1 MTLSVRKARV
11 EHTGAVQEL
20 YEALFPGD
28 GPFSKWATPDVN
40 WYVALDDKKV
50 VGFAGVRF
58 NRRSK
63 TAELV
68 ISGVA
73 TTHRGRGIQRR
84 LISARER
91 AARKVGMT
99 RAVSYT
105 IPQNAPSATNLAK
118 RGYSTYRP
126 RTAWCGYRSV
136 VYWEK
141 RL

>member
-1 MTLSVRKARV
+1 MSVRKARV

-20 YEALFPGD
+20 YETLFPAD
-28 GPFSKWATPDVN
+28 GPFKAWATPDVI
-40 WYVALDDKKV
+40 WFVALDDKKV

-58 NRRSK
+58 IRRSK

-73 TTHRGRGIQRR
+73 TTHQGRGIQRR

-126 RTAWCGYRSV
+126 KTAWSGRRSV